1 MRPFRNFRLFPFLVS
16 FAFLSPQLRAE
27 PIFSAQ
33 YLGPNNYAADLNDY
47 GEIAGEFHESIQFG
61 QFFDG
66 TRWLQSAEGNEL
78 EWSALYGINNQH
90 VAVGARSV
98 SSVNSFWIQAIIVRN
113 GASDGPI
120 NLGSLTGTNGNAK
133 ALAINDSGVAVGDS
147 LTADGRREAVRF
159 DTNGVVTGL
168 GAVGWESSSAI
179 DINNRGDI
187 AGEWTN
193 SKGETRGFFLPIDG
207 IARDIGTL
215 GGSDTYVKRLNARG
229 AVVGSSMTSSG
240 ESHAFVYSNGE
251 MKDLGTLGGNE
262 SMAYGINDQGVIVGT
277 STKQNGVYTPFIKFS
292 GKPMED
298 LALLTEIPDP
308 DFLILALAINNR
320 GMILARGFKNASNYL
335 LKTGVLEI
343 ERSIEGV
350 RLKCSA
356 PENTRIRI
364 ETAETLPDWAAVSTN
379 TITTGPLLLNE
390 PFASSARFYRAVIEA
405 PTE

>member
-1 MRPFRNFRLFPFLVS
+1 MRHFKNLQFVLFLFS
-16 FAFLSPQLRAE
+16 LSLLPAQTRSE
-27 PIFSAQ
+27 PIFAAQ
-33 YLGPNNYAADLNDY
+33 YLGANNYAADLNDY
-47 GEIAGEFHESIQFG
+47 GEIAGEFHESIQYA

-66 TRWLQSAEGNEL
+66 TRWLQKAEGNEL

-98 SSVNSFWIQAIIVRN
+98 SSTNSFAIHAIILRDS
-113 GASDGPI
+113 ASGPI

-147 LTADGRREAVRF
+147 
-159 DTNGVVTGL
+159 VTGL
-168 GAVGWESSSAI
+168 GAVDWESSSAI

-215 GGSDTYVKRLNARG
+215 GGSETYVKRLNASG
-229 AVVGSSMTSSG
+229 AIVGGSMTTSG
-240 ESHAFVYSNGE
+240 ESHAFIYSNGE
-251 MKDLGTLGGNE
+251 MKDLGTLGGTE
-262 SMAYGINDQGVIVGT
+262 SVAYGINDHGVIVGT
-277 STKQNGVYTPFIKFS
+277 STKQNGVYTPFIKFP

-298 LALLTEIPDP
+298 LALLTEIPEP

-343 ERSIEGV
+343 ERGIDGV
-350 RLKCSA
+350 HLKCSA

-364 ETAETLPDWAAVSTN
+364 ETAETLPDWTPVSTN
-379 TITTGPLLLNE
+379 TITTGPLLLTE
-390 PFASSARFYRAVIEA
+390 PFAPSARFYRAVIES
-405 PTE
+405 PSE